1 MAGIRRMILIGRCGG
16 VTFLLDGYCVG
27 KIVGELGRPG
37 WCVVCHGVGWG
48 WIQRRGYECGEW
60 NGVRV
65 LDSAK

>member
-37 WCVVCHGVGWG
+37 WRGVCHGVGW
-48 WIQRRGYECGEW
+48 E
-60 NGVRV
+60 
-65 LDSAK
+65 